1 MNFRRPIESKG
12 IELSWCNLRFEATIY
27 NYSLLNPIFNG
38 LNLYAIKRKIRHPLP
53 PLVLPAKR
61 VLFLWYSNRRAMPYK
76 ILADFTLLIHFL
88 WILCLFFGAY
98 VGARVRGLRIL
109 HLSGLAFA
117 LIIQV
122 FGWYCPLTYL
132 EVWLRSMHDPRLPY
146 TGSFIIHYVE
156 KIVYL
161 DLSRTL
167 IVIGTVMLVGFNLWF
182 YLGRNRRRE

>member
-1 MNFRRPIESKG
+1 M
-12 IELSWCNLRFEATIY
+12 T
-27 NYSLLNPIFNG
+27 
-38 LNLYAIKRKIRHPLP
+38 
-53 PLVLPAKR
+53 
-61 VLFLWYSNRRAMPYK
+61 YK

-88 WILCLFFGAY
+88 WILFLFLGAY

-117 LIIQV
+117 LMTEI
-122 FGWYCPLTYL
+122 FGWYCPLTYF
-132 EVWLRSMHDPRLPY
+132 EVWLRSKHDPRWVY

-167 IVIGTVMLVGFNLWF
+167 VAAGTVILVGFNVWL
-182 YLGRNRRRE
+182 YLGRKKRDG

>member
-1 MNFRRPIESKG
+1 M
-12 IELSWCNLRFEATIY
+12 AY
-27 NYSLLNPIFNG
+27 
-38 LNLYAIKRKIRHPLP
+38 
-53 PLVLPAKR
+53 
-61 VLFLWYSNRRAMPYK
+61 M

-88 WILCLFFGAY
+88 WILFLFFGAT
-98 VGARVRGLRIL
+98 VGVRVRGLRIL

-132 EVWLRSMHDPRLPY
+132 EVWLRSKHDPRLAY

-167 IVIGTVMLVGFNLWF
+167 IVIGTVLLVGLNVWL
-182 YLGRNRRRE
+182 YLRKKQRTG